1 MGVHLVDG
9 VTSCANIGE
18 SGIFDEV
25 GCVSLIDRDDLWLET
40 HTGRLNTAIHQ
51 LRPSEEEMVYNCTV
65 FTISFH

>member
-40 HTGRLNTAIHQ
+40 HPGRLNTAIRQ
-51 LRPSEEEMVYNCTV
+51 LRPSKEGMVYICTV
-65 FTISFH
+65 FTISFP